1 MGTRRPPDQAR
12 FVKVGGNVAE
22 RCGTELKGVAREL
35 PFEELVPRRSGRPP
49 AFQDCRHRPDA
60 RPQRSERIAR
70 TSVDIGTEHS
80 AQDRHDLGTGCVDH
94 VGHIIGDDGDTPR
107 ACGRNQRPLHPAVER
122 GINTISQVGREHRK
136 PVLVVSQARL
146 GGFVH
151 PPSVRVRTHADPL
164 LHHRYGEAM
173 PLTLDPRDQALLDG
187 EHGPAAALAMRVVV
201 RTAESMQAERLLD
214 ITGAHI
220 DSCLYHGQA
229 GLDFAQRLA
238 DDNAQVAVP
247 TTLNVSSLDLLHPE
261 LYRGDDHTR
270 TQALALMA
278 AYEAMGCE
286 PTWTCAPYQ
295 MDARPA
301 LGENVAWA
309 ESNAIVFA
317 NAVLGARTHRYG
329 DFLDIAAAITGRAP
343 AAGLHLDAAR
353 HATIEFDVSAVPER
367 LLALDVAY
375 PVLGHHIGRLV
386 GSAVPVVTGAPSGLS
401 EDRLKAIGS
410 AGASS
415 GSLAM
420 FHVVGSTPEAPDL
433 ATATGGHAPESR
445 HHVTTADLRIARDQL
460 TTSADP
466 RLGAI
471 SLGTPHY
478 SVAEFGRLIELLGDR
493 RVDPEVHAYVN
504 TGRTVALEI
513 GLRGWT
519 DRLHDAGIQIVTD
532 TCTYITPVMAD
543 VHGTAM
549 TDSAKWAYYAPGN
562 LGLDVAFGSVEDCVE
577 SAVCGEVVRN
587 ESVWADA

>member
-1 MGTRRPPDQAR
+1 
-12 FVKVGGNVAE
+12 
-22 RCGTELKGVAREL
+22 
-35 PFEELVPRRSGRPP
+35 
-49 AFQDCRHRPDA
+49 
-60 RPQRSERIAR
+60 
-70 TSVDIGTEHS
+70 
-80 AQDRHDLGTGCVDH
+80 
-94 VGHIIGDDGDTPR
+94 
-107 ACGRNQRPLHPAVER
+107 
-122 GINTISQVGREHRK
+122 
-136 PVLVVSQARL
+136 
-146 GGFVH
+146 
-151 PPSVRVRTHADPL
+151 
-164 LHHRYGEAM
+164 M
-173 PLTLDPRDQALLDG
+173 PLALDDRDQALLDG

-201 RTAESMQAERLLD
+201 RTAESMQADRLLD

-229 GLDFAQRLA
+229 GLDFAERLA
-238 DDNAQVAVP
+238 ADGATVAVP

-270 TQALALMA
+270 TQARALMA

-295 MDARPA
+295 LDARPG

-329 DFLDIAAAITGRAP
+329 DFLDIAAAITARAP

-353 HATIEFDVSAVPER
+353 HATVEFDVATVPDR
-367 LLALDVAY
+367 LLELDVAY
-375 PVLGHHIGRLV
+375 PVLGHHIGRIV
-386 GSAVPVVTGAPSGLS
+386 GSAVPVITGAPAGLS

-420 FHVVGSTPEAPDL
+420 FHAVGSTPEAPDRSS
-433 ATATGGHAPESR
+433 ACGGVEPTVRHRVTA
-445 HHVTTADLRIARDQL
+445 ADLRTARDQL
-460 TTSADP
+460 TTSTDP

-478 SVAEFGRLIELLGDR
+478 SVAEFARLLDLLDGR
-493 RVDPEVHAYVN
+493 RVHPDVHAYVN
-504 TGRTVALEI
+504 TGRSVAHELD
-513 GLRGWT
+513 LRGWT
-519 DRLHDAGIQIVTD
+519 ARLEDAGVQLVTD

-543 VHGTAM
+543 IHGTAM

-577 SAVCGEVVRN
+577 SAVRGEVVRD

>member
-1 MGTRRPPDQAR
+1 
-12 FVKVGGNVAE
+12 
-22 RCGTELKGVAREL
+22 
-35 PFEELVPRRSGRPP
+35 
-49 AFQDCRHRPDA
+49 
-60 RPQRSERIAR
+60 
-70 TSVDIGTEHS
+70 
-80 AQDRHDLGTGCVDH
+80 
-94 VGHIIGDDGDTPR
+94 
-107 ACGRNQRPLHPAVER
+107 
-122 GINTISQVGREHRK
+122 
-136 PVLVVSQARL
+136 
-146 GGFVH
+146 
-151 PPSVRVRTHADPL
+151 
-164 LHHRYGEAM
+164 M
-173 PLTLDPRDQALLDG
+173 PLTLDARDQALLDG
-187 EHGPAAALAMRVVV
+187 TAGPAAALAMRVVV
-201 RTAESMQAERLLD
+201 RTAESMEAEHLLD

-238 DDNAQVAVP
+238 DDGAQVSVP

-270 TQALALMA
+270 DQARALMN

-295 MDARPA
+295 MDARPRI
-301 LGENVAWA
+301 GEHVAWA

-343 AAGLHLDAAR
+343 AAGLHLDPAR
-353 HATIEFDVSAVPER
+353 HATIVFDVSAVPAK
-367 LLALDVAY
+367 LLDLDVSY
-375 PVLGHHIGRLV
+375 PVIGHHIGKLV
-386 GSAVPVVTGAPSGLS
+386 GSAVPVIVGAPAGLS

-433 ATATGGHAPESR
+433 ETACGGRVPTDR
-445 HHVTTADLRIARDQL
+445 HVITAADLRAARDQL
-460 TTSADP
+460 TTSTNAK
-466 RLGAI
+466 LGAI

-478 SVAEFGRLIELLGDR
+478 SVPEFARLIELLGDR
-493 RVDPEVHAYVN
+493 RIHPDIHAYVN
-504 TGRTVALEI
+504 TGRSVAHELD
-513 GLRGWT
+513 LRGWST
-519 DRLHDAGIQIVTD
+519 RLADAGVQLVTD

-543 VHGTAM
+543 IHGTAM

-577 SAVCGEVVRN
+577 SAVRGEVVRD
-587 ESVWADA
+587 EGVWADA

>member
-1 MGTRRPPDQAR
+1 
-12 FVKVGGNVAE
+12 
-22 RCGTELKGVAREL
+22 
-35 PFEELVPRRSGRPP
+35 
-49 AFQDCRHRPDA
+49 
-60 RPQRSERIAR
+60 
-70 TSVDIGTEHS
+70 
-80 AQDRHDLGTGCVDH
+80 
-94 VGHIIGDDGDTPR
+94 
-107 ACGRNQRPLHPAVER
+107 
-122 GINTISQVGREHRK
+122 
-136 PVLVVSQARL
+136 
-146 GGFVH
+146 
-151 PPSVRVRTHADPL
+151 
-164 LHHRYGEAM
+164 M
-173 PLTLDPRDQALLDG
+173 PLTLDARDQALLDG
-187 EHGPAAALAMRVVV
+187 TAGPAAALAMRVVV
-201 RTAESMQAERLLD
+201 RTAESMEAERLLD

-238 DDNAQVAVP
+238 DDGAQVSVP

-270 TQALALMA
+270 DQARALMN

-295 MDARPA
+295 MDARPR
-301 LGENVAWA
+301 LGEHVAWA

-343 AAGLHLDAAR
+343 AAGLHLDTAR
-353 HATIEFDVSAVPER
+353 QATIVFDVSAVPAK
-367 LLALDVAY
+367 LLDLDVAY
-375 PVLGHHIGRLV
+375 PVIGHHIGKLV
-386 GSAVPVVTGAPSGLS
+386 GSAVPVIVGAPAGLS

-433 ATATGGHAPESR
+433 ETACGGRVPTDR
-445 HHVTTADLRIARDQL
+445 RMITAANLRTARDQL
-460 TTSADP
+460 TTSTNA

-478 SVAEFGRLIELLGDR
+478 SVPEFARLIELLGDR
-493 RVDPEVHAYVN
+493 RIHTDVHAYVN
-504 TGRTVALEI
+504 TGRSVAHELD
-513 GLRGWT
+513 LRGWSA
-519 DRLHDAGIQIVTD
+519 RLADAGVQLVTD

-543 VHGTAM
+543 IHGTAM

-577 SAVCGEVVRN
+577 SAVCGEVVRD
-587 ESVWADA
+587 EGVWADA

>member
-1 MGTRRPPDQAR
+1 M
-12 FVKVGGNVAE
+12 
-22 RCGTELKGVAREL
+22 
-35 PFEELVPRRSGRPP
+35 
-49 AFQDCRHRPDA
+49 
-60 RPQRSERIAR
+60 
-70 TSVDIGTEHS
+70 
-80 AQDRHDLGTGCVDH
+80 
-94 VGHIIGDDGDTPR
+94 
-107 ACGRNQRPLHPAVER
+107 
-122 GINTISQVGREHRK
+122 
-136 PVLVVSQARL
+136 PV
-146 GGFVH
+146 
-151 PPSVRVRTHADPL
+151 
-164 LHHRYGEAM
+164 
-173 PLTLDPRDQALLDG
+173 TLEPRDQAILDG

-201 RTAESMQAERLLD
+201 RTAESMQADRLLD

-238 DDNAQVAVP
+238 DDGAQVSVP

-270 TQALALMA
+270 NQALALME
-278 AYEAMGCE
+278 AYEQMGCE

-295 MDARPA
+295 MDARPG

-329 DFLDIAAAITGRAP
+329 DFVDIAAAITGRAP
-343 AAGLHLDAAR
+343 AAGLHLDVAR
-353 HATIEFDVSAVPER
+353 RATIEFDVSGVPMS
-367 LLALDVAY
+367 LLDLDVAY
-375 PVLGHHIGRLV
+375 PVLGHHVGKRV
-386 GSAVPVVTGAPSGLS
+386 GSAVPVITGAPDELS

-433 ATATGGHAPESR
+433 ITATGGTTPATR
-445 HHVTTADLRIARDQL
+445 HRVSAADLRVARDQL
-460 TTSADP
+460 TTSTDP

-478 SVAEFGRLIELLGDR
+478 SVGEFGRVIELLGDR
-493 RVDPEVHAYVN
+493 RIHPRVHAYIN
-504 TGRTVALEI
+504 TGRSVAHEI
-513 GLRGWT
+513 GLRGWI
-519 DRLHDAGIQIVTD
+519 DRLRDAGVQIVTD

-577 SAVCGEVVRN
+577 SAVRGEVVRD
-587 ESVWADA
+587 EQVWADA

>member
-1 MGTRRPPDQAR
+1 MAL
-12 FVKVGGNVAE
+12 A
-22 RCGTELKGVAREL
+22 
-35 PFEELVPRRSGRPP
+35 
-49 AFQDCRHRPDA
+49 
-60 RPQRSERIAR
+60 
-70 TSVDIGTEHS
+70 
-80 AQDRHDLGTGCVDH
+80 
-94 VGHIIGDDGDTPR
+94 
-107 ACGRNQRPLHPAVER
+107 
-122 GINTISQVGREHRK
+122 
-136 PVLVVSQARL
+136 
-146 GGFVH
+146 
-151 PPSVRVRTHADPL
+151 
-164 LHHRYGEAM
+164 
-173 PLTLDPRDQALLDG
+173 PRDQALLDG
-187 EHGPAAALAMRVVV
+187 QEGPAAALAMRVVV
-201 RTAESMQAERLLD
+201 RTAESMQAEHLLD

-229 GLDFAQRLA
+229 GLDFARRLA
-238 DDNAQVAVP
+238 DDGARVSVP

-270 TQALALMA
+270 NQALALME
-278 AYEAMGCE
+278 AYERMGCE

-295 MDARPA
+295 MDARPG

-353 HATIEFDVSAVPER
+353 HATIEFDVSGVPPA

-375 PVLGHHIGRLV
+375 PVLGHHIGKRV
-386 GSAVPVVTGAPSGLS
+386 GSAVPVVSGTPAALS

-433 ATATGGHAPESR
+433 DSATGGVAPTARHA
-445 HHVTTADLRIARDQL
+445 VTVADLRTARDQL
-460 TTSADP
+460 TTSTDP

-478 SVAEFGRLIELLGDR
+478 SVAEFARVVELLGDR
-493 RVDPEVHAYVN
+493 RVHPDVHAYIN
-504 TGRTVALEI
+504 TGRSVANEI

-519 DRLHDAGIQIVTD
+519 ERLAAAGVQIVTD

-562 LGLDVAFGSVEDCVE
+562 LGLDVAFGSVEDCIE
-577 SAVCGEVVRN
+577 SAVRGEVVRD
-587 ESVWADA
+587 EQVWADA

>member
-1 MGTRRPPDQAR
+1 
-12 FVKVGGNVAE
+12 
-22 RCGTELKGVAREL
+22 
-35 PFEELVPRRSGRPP
+35 
-49 AFQDCRHRPDA
+49 
-60 RPQRSERIAR
+60 
-70 TSVDIGTEHS
+70 
-80 AQDRHDLGTGCVDH
+80 
-94 VGHIIGDDGDTPR
+94 
-107 ACGRNQRPLHPAVER
+107 
-122 GINTISQVGREHRK
+122 
-136 PVLVVSQARL
+136 
-146 GGFVH
+146 
-151 PPSVRVRTHADPL
+151 
-164 LHHRYGEAM
+164 M
-173 PLTLDPRDQALLDG
+173 PLALDERDQALLAG
-187 EHGPAAALAMRVVV
+187 GHGPAAALAMRVVV
-201 RTAESMQAERLLD
+201 RTAESMQAAHLLD

-229 GLDFAQRLA
+229 GLDFARRLA
-238 DDNAQVAVP
+238 EDDARVAVP

-295 MDARPA
+295 LDARPA
-301 LGENVAWA
+301 LGEHVAWA

-353 HATIEFDVSAVPER
+353 RATVEFDVSAVPGS
-367 LLALDVAY
+367 LLDLDVAY
-375 PVLGHHIGRLV
+375 PVLGHHVGRIV
-386 GSAVPVVTGAPSGLS
+386 GSAVPVITGAPAGLS

-433 ATATGGHAPESR
+433 AAACDGEPVERHRVTA
-445 HHVTTADLRIARDQL
+445 ADLRAARDQL
-460 TTSADP
+460 TTSTDD

-478 SVAEFGRLIELLGDR
+478 SVAEFARLLELLGDR
-493 RVDPEVHAYVN
+493 RTHPDVHTYVN
-504 TGRTVALEI
+504 TGRSVAHEI
-513 GLRGWT
+513 DLRGWSA
-519 DRLHDAGIQIVTD
+519 RLDDAGIQLVTD

-543 VHGTAM
+543 IHGTAM

-562 LGLDVAFGSVEDCVE
+562 LGLDVAFGSLEDCVE
-577 SAVCGEVVRN
+577 SAIAGRVVRD

>member
-1 MGTRRPPDQAR
+1 
-12 FVKVGGNVAE
+12 
-22 RCGTELKGVAREL
+22 
-35 PFEELVPRRSGRPP
+35 
-49 AFQDCRHRPDA
+49 
-60 RPQRSERIAR
+60 
-70 TSVDIGTEHS
+70 
-80 AQDRHDLGTGCVDH
+80 
-94 VGHIIGDDGDTPR
+94 
-107 ACGRNQRPLHPAVER
+107 
-122 GINTISQVGREHRK
+122 
-136 PVLVVSQARL
+136 
-146 GGFVH
+146 
-151 PPSVRVRTHADPL
+151 
-164 LHHRYGEAM
+164 M
-173 PLTLDPRDQALLDG
+173 PLTLDARDQALLDG
-187 EHGPAAALAMRVVV
+187 TAGPAAALAMRVVV
-201 RTAESMQAERLLD
+201 RTAESMEAEHLLD

-238 DDNAQVAVP
+238 DDGAQVSVP

-270 TQALALMA
+270 DQARALMN
-278 AYEAMGCE
+278 AYQAMGCE

-295 MDARPA
+295 MDARPP
-301 LGENVAWA
+301 LGEHVAWA

-353 HATIEFDVSAVPER
+353 HATIVFDVSAVPAK
-367 LLALDVAY
+367 LLDLDVAY
-375 PVLGHHIGRLV
+375 PVIGHHLGKLV
-386 GSAVPVVTGAPSGLS
+386 GSAVPVIVGAPAGLS

-433 ATATGGHAPESR
+433 ETACGGRVPTDR
-445 HHVTTADLRIARDQL
+445 HMITADDLRTARDQL
-460 TTSADP
+460 TTSTNAK
-466 RLGAI
+466 LGAI

-478 SVAEFGRLIELLGDR
+478 SVPEFARLIELLGDR
-493 RVDPEVHAYVN
+493 RIHPDVHAYVN
-504 TGRTVALEI
+504 TGRSVAHELD
-513 GLRGWT
+513 LRGWST
-519 DRLHDAGIQIVTD
+519 RLADAGVQLVTD

-543 VHGTAM
+543 IRGTAM

-577 SAVCGEVVRN
+577 SAVRGEVVRD
-587 ESVWADA
+587 EEAWADA